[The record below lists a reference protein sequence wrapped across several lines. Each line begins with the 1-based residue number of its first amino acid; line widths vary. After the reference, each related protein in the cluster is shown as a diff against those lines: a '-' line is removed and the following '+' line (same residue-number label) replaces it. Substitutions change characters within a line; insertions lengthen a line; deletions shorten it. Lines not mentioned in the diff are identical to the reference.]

1 MREKEKESQRNHV
14 INRKKLNQIKDK
26 NNKLTIKLKGKK
38 GNLPINKSI
47 YTERK
52 Y

>member
-1 MREKEKESQRNHV
+1 MGEKKRKKDREIMLSIE
-14 INRKKLNQIKDK
+14 KLNQIKDK
-26 NNKLTIKLKGKK
+26 NNKLTIKLKEMK

-47 YTERK
+47 YNERK